1 MPNTATDPAT
11 SHSPFPSLSANGSR
25 ECAERSPLQPLP
37 VIARLD
43 RAIQYSRDASDRAEK
58 PRRTGRLHSWAMTQR
73 TWHAPSGSLRA
84 QRSNPSSRAK
94 GGMDCFVA
102 RAPRNDV
109 ERDAPSHPRGTNA
122 RGLNVVPLDE
132 REQGTPGARCT
143 HGLVCKVAQRKA
155 HTSIQ
160 VQRRQSGIPC
170 AMVLRLMP
178 CSCVRKTC
186 QNVRTG
192 GSHQPPVA
200 GSEPDRAQRP

>member
-1 MPNTATDPAT
+1 MHPETGSSHGLRRAGFPKMPNTATDPAT

-143 HGLVCKVAQRKA
+143 RGLVCKMHKEKRTRAYRFSGGNPAFPAQ
-155 HTSIQ
+155 
-160 VQRRQSGIPC
+160 
-170 AMVLRLMP
+170 
-178 CSCVRKTC
+178 
-186 QNVRTG
+186 G
-192 GSHQPPVA
+192 GQPT
-200 GSEPDRAQRP
+200 